1 MDEQRIP
8 LARIMRVLVL
18 MASIV
23 QLALYGA
30 TAPASVELGP
40 QFLRLTEEQRLYS
53 DSPAQVAVLS
63 SKAHP
68 GPLAK
73 SPLPDADPWY
83 RATTGAA
90 PAQTAS
96 LIAATDTTV
105 PLAQD
110 KTHPARARGPPL
122 A

>member
-1 MDEQRIP
+1 
-8 LARIMRVLVL
+8 MRVLVL

-53 DSPAQVAVLS
+53 DSPAQVAVLT
-63 SKAHP
+63 SKAP
-68 GPLAK
+68 AGPQAT

-83 RATTGAA
+83 RT
-90 PAQTAS
+90 PARPVPPQAVS
-96 LIAATDTTV
+96 IIAASDADV
-105 PLAQD
+105 PRPQGVAR
-110 KTHPARARGPPL
+110 PARARGPPL

>member
-1 MDEQRIP
+1 
-8 LARIMRVLVL
+8 MRVLVL
-18 MASIV
+18 VASIV

-53 DSPAQVAVLS
+53 DSPAQVAVLT
-63 SKAHP
+63 SKAP
-68 GPLAK
+68 TGPQAT

-83 RATTGAA
+83 RT
-90 PAQTAS
+90 PAGPVPPQAVS
-96 LIAATDTTV
+96 IIAASDADV
-105 PLAQD
+105 PRPQGVAR
-110 KTHPARARGPPL
+110 PARARGPPL